1 MRVHSLD
8 FNRQIKGM
16 YWPACMVLLTM
27 LVVGVAEARQ
37 THQTDSQESEALRFI
52 KDVQT
57 ATNDA
62 RTSADQFLENALS
75 AEAPQQTTGNRFSAW
90 MASVNPST
98 RRSIA
103 VGVLAGSLSLLALF
117 LLRQSPSRRRG
128 VLPEDVVSLLGQ
140 IPFGPG
146 QKLQLVRLGSKL
158 LLVTTTPAGSHTLG
172 EISDPEEVMQIETLC
187 RSGRYDAIG
196 ATLRNRIRNDSR
208 DSLHREPARNRAVF
222 EA

>member
-1 MRVHSLD
+1 MRVHSPD

-16 YWPACMVLLTM
+16 FLPASLVLLTM
-27 LVVGVAEARQ
+27 VVAGAARAQQ
-37 THQTDSQESEALRFI
+37 TESQEPEAYGFI
-52 KDVQT
+52 KALT
-57 ATNDA
+57 AATNDA

-75 AEAPQQTTGNRFSAW
+75 AEAPQPTSGNRLSAW

-103 VGVLAGSLSLLALF
+103 IGVLAGSLSLLALF

-187 RSGRYDAIG
+187 RSGRYHAIG
-196 ATLRNRIRNDSR
+196 ATLRNRIRTDSR
-208 DSLHREPARNRAVF
+208 DSLHRDSARNRAVF

>member
-1 MRVHSLD
+1 MRIHSPD

-16 YWPACMVLLTM
+16 FWPAGLVLLTM
-27 LVVGVAEARQ
+27 LVAGTARAQQ
-37 THQTDSQESEALRFI
+37 TESPEPAVYGLI
-52 KDVQT
+52 KELT
-57 ATNDA
+57 SPNNDA
-62 RTSADQFLENALS
+62 RTSADQLIENALS
-75 AEAPQQTTGNRFSAW
+75 AETTQQTTGNRITAW

-103 VGVLAGSLSLLALF
+103 IGVLAGSLSLLALF

-196 ATLRNRIRNDSR
+196 ATLRNRIRTDSR
-208 DSLHREPARNRAVF
+208 DSLNRDSARNRAVF